1 MFRLTVWGG
10 AVPEPPAVLSVGE
23 PARPHHRAVDV
34 LLRGAA
40 VRAGGGGGGGAVV
53 TVLVGDISSYSNSP
67 GGYCPAQ
74 TQRDNQNTRE

>member
-1 MFRLTVWGG
+1 MLWLTVWGG

-40 VRAGGGGGGGAVV
+40 VRAGGGGGAVV
-53 TVLVGDISSYSNSP
+53 RVLAGDISSVSH
-67 GGYCPAQ
+67 
-74 TQRDNQNTRE
+74 

>member
-1 MFRLTVWGG
+1 MLRLAVRGG

-53 TVLVGDISSYSNSP
+53 RVLAGDISSVSH
-67 GGYCPAQ
+67 
-74 TQRDNQNTRE
+74 